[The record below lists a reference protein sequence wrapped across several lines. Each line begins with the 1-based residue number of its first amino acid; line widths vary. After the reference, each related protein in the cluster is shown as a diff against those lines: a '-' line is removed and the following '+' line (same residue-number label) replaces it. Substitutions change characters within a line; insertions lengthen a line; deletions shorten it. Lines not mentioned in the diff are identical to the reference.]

1 MSPYKNRVLMT
12 GRSIVVD
19 DEVFAELQ
27 SLAEP
32 LIDDANSVLRRVL
45 NLSPNGAIAELSPD
59 APDASLGSSAEVE
72 AMTSPPGQPR
82 QRAPKPSP
90 RRKKRSDR
98 APKGS
103 LLPEAE
109 YELPLLEA
117 LVELGGSAPTSDVVD
132 LLGKKLEAKLT
143 AVDRETISSG
153 EIRWRNRVQFVRLG
167 LIKEGLM
174 VKESPRGVWEITD
187 EGRARVAKAG
197 ASS

>member
-1 MSPYKNRVLMT
+1 MT

-45 NLSPNGAIAELSPD
+45 NLSPNGAIAELSPN

-72 AMTSPPGQPR
+72 AMTSSPGQPR

-90 RRKKRSDR
+90 RRKKSSDR

-132 LLGKKLEAKLT
+132 LLGKKLEARLT

>member
-1 MSPYKNRVLMT
+1 
-12 GRSIVVD
+12 
-19 DEVFAELQ
+19 
-27 SLAEP
+27 
-32 LIDDANSVLRRVL
+32 
-45 NLSPNGAIAELSPD
+45 
-59 APDASLGSSAEVE
+59 
-72 AMTSPPGQPR
+72 
-82 QRAPKPSP
+82 
-90 RRKKRSDR
+90 
-98 APKGS
+98 